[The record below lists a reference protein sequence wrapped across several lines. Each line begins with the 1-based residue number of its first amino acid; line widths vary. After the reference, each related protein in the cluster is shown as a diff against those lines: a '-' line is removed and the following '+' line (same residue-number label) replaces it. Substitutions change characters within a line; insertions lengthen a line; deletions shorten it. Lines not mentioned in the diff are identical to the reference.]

1 MSGWV
6 GGWEGGGGEWV
17 GGWVG
22 GRVSGRGGGVSG
34 WEGGGGGEWVGG
46 WWVGGGGGQVIAAQI
61 TYSAGNLHRRLLQ
74 EEEFCVV
81 DILVKVRV
89 SETQIGVG
97 ENPQY
102 LQENINLL

>member
-1 MSGWV
+1 MPAASKLKDSLSPSRAHGYPV
-6 GGWEGGGGEWV
+6 EEEFNNKKK
-17 GGWVG
+17 
-22 GRVSGRGGGVSG
+22 VSATG
-34 WEGGGGGEWVGG
+34 
-46 WWVGGGGGQVIAAQI
+46 
-61 TYSAGNLHRRLLQ
+61 HRRLLQ

>member
-1 MSGWV
+1 MHT
-6 GGWEGGGGEWV
+6 
-17 GGWVG
+17 
-22 GRVSGRGGGVSG
+22 RDT
-34 WEGGGGGEWVGG
+34 
-46 WWVGGGGGQVIAAQI
+46 VIRTLRI
-61 TYSAGNLHRRLLQ
+61 HCHTYYMHTHRRLLQ

>member
-1 MSGWV
+1 MTFADDRLSRSLLMVLCGT
-6 GGWEGGGGEWV
+6 ENNN
-17 GGWVG
+17 
-22 GRVSGRGGGVSG
+22 
-34 WEGGGGGEWVGG
+34 
-46 WWVGGGGGQVIAAQI
+46 QPYI
-61 TYSAGNLHRRLLQ
+61 NLFSVLWQWGYLSQHRRLLQ